1 MAVTIRGS
9 QTYES
14 GSGGYNA
21 SHTMTDLDVTGTDS
35 CAIAAGFNRN
45 PASDVGSWTFE
56 GNTPTAIAD
65 AINAN
70 VVAVSTQRYLISN
83 AATTIVSNT
92 PTFKL
97 QAMVGVALEGVDQTT
112 PIAGSTTAGN
122 YGTAA
127 TASYTG
133 TSGNMLLVFV
143 SSQNDRTFTASGTT
157 DIASVTHADANLGSG
172 YAGYVSAT
180 GSSQTIG
187 ATLSSADNWR
197 LVIVEVTAAASGVTL
212 TVNDLST
219 TPTLEAPALT
229 QANTLAVQ
237 DTLTTPTLEAPALT
251 QANTLIVQDA
261 STTPTLENVAV
272 TQANT
277 LAVADVSTGTTL
289 ESPTLTQANTLAV
302 ADMSTTPTL
311 EAVVVTTALTL
322 TVADLSTSPTFDNV
336 ALTQANTLSV
346 NNLSLTPTLEATTV
360 LMPSTESPIVTPIG
374 ITEEQPLT
382 VSVKAETEISL
393 IAAQTTSSVAAV
405 QEGTTITVQRK
416 PETFI

>member
-14 GSGGYNA
+14 GSGGYLG
-21 SHTMTDLDVTGTDS
+21 SHTLTDLDVTGTDS
-35 CAIAAGFNRN
+35 CAVAAGFNRN
-45 PASDVGSWTFE
+45 PASDVSSWTFE

-65 AINAN
+65 SINAN

-97 QAMVGVALEGVDQTT
+97 QAMIGVALEGVDQTT
-112 PIAGSTTAGN
+112 PIAGSTTGGS

-143 SSQNDRTFTASGTT
+143 STQNDRTFTASGTT
-157 DIASVTHADANLGSG
+157 DITSVTHADANLGSG

-187 ATLSSADNWR
+187 ATVSSADNWR
-197 LVIVEVTAAASGVTL
+197 LVIVEVAAAASGTTL

-229 QANTLAVQ
+229 QANTLV
-237 DTLTTPTLEAPALT
+237 
-251 QANTLIVQDA
+251 VQDA

-311 EAVVVTTALTL
+311 EAVVVTTVPVL

-360 LMPSTESPIVTPIG
+360 LMPSTESPIVTPVG